1 MQTHM
6 HINTH
11 MLTNR
16 NTHTYTHKHIFK
28 MSEMWESSD
37 YEPRLPVSEKSNP
50 LTCDIDRATPN
61 QIVKLLEACD
71 AQMFQEETGS
81 VYQRFFSN
89 SIVQTMLEISKQVE
103 IILKD
108 PEDSIVVL
116 SGCGTSGRLAYLLAT
131 CFNRALRQ
139 QSQELQ
145 YCYIIAGGDRALLT
159 SQEAPEDNPE
169 LGMLSLMKLCEG
181 KRHVLFIGISCGL
194 SAPFVA
200 GQLDFCLQHPDVYV
214 PVLVGFN
221 PVCQARTE
229 PMPGSSLT
237 FKGVVQRMQELQG
250 SQRAFILN
258 PAVGPEAVSGSSR
271 MKGGSATKIL
281 LETILSAAHRAV
293 YSHTPITHSGVT
305 EHLRRYQKS
314 VELTYSHSED
324 IASLLQSAGFS
335 LQRAGRVCYLGWGS
349 LAMMGLIDASECI
362 PTFGADYDDIRGFL
376 SGGYEDMG
384 NTEGPLSSLGPQFG
398 ISHKD
403 FVRLVLPTLTD
414 QDTVVLLCSHSDD
427 AVGVETMARRVR
439 DRTSSLHVLYH
450 GQENGTVPDNLR
462 SLCSSTLNIRWPGSS
477 CGSSLH
483 MWELSTKLVLN
494 AVSTGAHILRG
505 KVYRNHMIDL
515 QVSNSK
521 LYHRAIQLLQKLS
534 GCPGCQCETALL
546 KALYDTE
553 DLPTYVLSASLNTHT
568 LTASRRSKVVPL
580 AVVCLLTGCSLADAK
595 SHLDSR
601 PVLREAVEV
610 CQASSPFGKP

>member
-1 MQTHM
+1 
-6 HINTH
+6 
-11 MLTNR
+11 
-16 NTHTYTHKHIFK
+16 
-28 MSEMWESSD
+28 MSDMWELSD

-89 SIVQTMLEISKQVE
+89 SIIQTMLEVSKQVE

-131 CFNRALRQ
+131 CFNRALREQ
-139 QSQELQ
+139 NQEPQ

-169 LGMLSLMKLCEG
+169 VGMLSLMKLCEG

-194 SAPFVA
+194 SAPFVV
-200 GQLDFCLQHPDVYV
+200 GQLDFCLQQPDVYI

-221 PVCQARTE
+221 PVCQARNE

-237 FKGVVQRMQELQG
+237 FKGVAQRMQDLQG
-250 SQRAFILN
+250 GQRAFILN
-258 PAVGPEAVSGSSR
+258 PAVGPEAISGSSR

-293 YSHTPITHSGVT
+293 YSHTPITRSGVT

-324 IASLLQSAGFS
+324 IASLLQSAGLS
-335 LQRAGRVCYLGWGS
+335 LQCAGRVCYLGWGS

-384 NTEGPLSSLGPQFG
+384 NTEGPLSSLGPQFC

-427 AVGVETMARRVR
+427 AVGVETMAGRVR
-439 DRTSSLHVLYH
+439 GRTSSLHVLYH
-450 GQENGTVPDNLR
+450 GQENGTVPDNLS
-462 SLCSSTLNIRWPGSS
+462 SLCSSTLHIRWPGSS

-483 MWELSTKLVLN
+483 MQWELSTKLVLN

-505 KVYRNHMIDL
+505 KVYRNLMIDL

-521 LYHRAIQLLQKLS
+521 LYHRAIQLLQ
-534 GCPGCQCETALL
+534 
-546 KALYDTE
+546 
-553 DLPTYVLSASLNTHT
+553 
-568 LTASRRSKVVPL
+568 VVPL
-580 AVVCLLTGCSLADAK
+580 ALVCLLTGCSLTEAK